1 MQAQTEG
8 GALKYL
14 PRVTEPQVA
23 AAGSQPGSLAPSLCL
38 THGDDGSVSHPATP
52 LGLQE
57 AHITLFPGLF
67 TLWYFLCIR
76 RGSSPIHNQPNII
89 LPKNLRAGN

>member
-57 AHITLFPGLF
+57 ARITLIFPVYL
-67 TLWYFLCIR
+67 LC
-76 RGSSPIHNQPNII
+76 GTSCVSGVVLAQYII
-89 LPKNLRAGN
+89 NLI